1 MSSQRIVR
9 FDAVFLRRARAPL
22 RRAGLALSGL
32 AAVVPVAAC
41 GSAIA
46 VTPLCTGP
54 GPASRVDTFAST
66 VSMLTLPYGLR
77 YGDATVGCGSRV
89 RPGQNVTVQYTG
101 WLQDGAEF
109 DSSRTA
115 GRQALTFQ
123 PGQQQVIRGFEVGVL
138 NMRVGGKRRLEI
150 PPALAYGTQGVP
162 PVIPANATLIID
174 VEVIN
179 AS

>member
-9 FDAVFLRRARAPL
+9 FAAVFLRRARAL
-22 RRAGLALSGL
+22 WRRAGLACAGL
-32 AAVVPVAAC
+32 AAVVPAVAC

-46 VTPLCTGP
+46 VTPLCTHP
-54 GPASRVDTFAST
+54 GPASAPDSFGTT

-77 YGDATVGCGSRV
+77 YGDITVGCGGQV
-89 RPGQNVTVQYTG
+89 KPGQSVTVEYTG
-101 WLQDGAEF
+101 WLQDGVEF
-109 DSSRTA
+109 DSSRSR

-123 PGQQQVIRGFEVGVL
+123 PGQQQVLRGFDVGVI

-150 PPALAYGTQGVP
+150 PPDLAYGSQGVP
-162 PVIPANATLIID
+162 PVIPANATLVID
-174 VEVIN
+174 VEVLS